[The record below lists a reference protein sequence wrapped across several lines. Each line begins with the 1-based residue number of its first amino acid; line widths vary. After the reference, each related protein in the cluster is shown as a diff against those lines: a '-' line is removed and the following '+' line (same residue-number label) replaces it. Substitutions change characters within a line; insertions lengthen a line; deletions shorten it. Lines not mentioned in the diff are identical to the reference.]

1 MSDRDDEVSISNLV
15 IKLKE
20 LITYLTKRWLAL
32 LLAGIIGV
40 AVGVSY
46 YYKQAPQ
53 YEADCTFVLDEK
65 SGSSAGGLASLASSL
80 GVDVASMM
88 GGGSSLFANDN
99 LLDILQSRRIVETVL
114 LSEVDTAQVTHQ
126 TLADLYL
133 TFTQLDKFYDKKAG
147 IAGIHF
153 NGVKREQFSLV
164 QDSILYVICKKFI
177 KSNLVTDRTNK
188 KTQIFKVQV
197 ISKNERFSK
206 LMTERMVA
214 ETKNFYIGIKTA
226 TAQKNLDRLQ
236 RRADSLLQLLNG
248 KTYESAETQVL
259 DANPAMRTVQLP
271 AKLAGRNELLIGT
284 VYTEVVKNLESTKT
298 MLMVQ
303 TPVIQLLDMP
313 RLPLE
318 DNKRGLLFCMV
329 VFFAAGIT
337 LCVFCLFAAP
347 YLKNRG
353 NL

>member
-20 LITYLTKRWLAL
+20 LVTYLRERWLAL

-40 AVGVSY
+40 AVGIGY
-46 YYKQAPQ
+46 YYIQAPQ

-65 SGSSAGGLASLASSL
+65 SGSSAGGFASLASSL
-80 GVDVASMM
+80 GVDVAGMM

-114 LSEVDTAQVTHQ
+114 LSEVDTARVTHE

-133 TFTQLDKFYDKKAG
+133 TFTRLDKFYDKKAG
-147 IAGIHF
+147 IAGLHF
-153 NGVKREQFSLV
+153 NGFTREQFSPL

-177 KSNLVTDRTNK
+177 KLNLVTDRTNK

-197 ISKNERFSK
+197 ISKNEQFSK
-206 LMTERMVA
+206 LMAERMVA

-236 RRADSLLQLLNG
+236 GRADSLLQLLNG
-248 KTYESAETQVL
+248 KSYESAETQVL

-303 TPVIQLLDMP
+303 TPVIQLIDMP

-318 DNKRGLLFCMV
+318 DNKRGLLFCIV
-329 VFFAAGIT
+329 VFFAAGIA
-337 LCVFCLFAAP
+337 LCVIYLFAAP
-347 YLKNRG
+347 YLKKRG
-353 NL
+353 NV